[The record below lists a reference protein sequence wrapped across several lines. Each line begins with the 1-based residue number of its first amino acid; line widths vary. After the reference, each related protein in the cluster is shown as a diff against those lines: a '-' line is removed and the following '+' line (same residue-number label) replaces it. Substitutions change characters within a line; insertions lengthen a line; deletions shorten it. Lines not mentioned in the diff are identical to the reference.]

1 MDGFHLGLI
10 SNNPADLIR
19 FYTGEMGFTE
29 GESRTIPLELV
40 RSLFGLP
47 AECRMTKLHMGDIT
61 LEVFAPQG
69 VELSTRTD
77 EQAGYNH
84 FGLWVE
90 DKKRFCSG
98 LAERGVEV
106 IEAPYKDRFVYFVK
120 DPDGNRIEIFER

>member
-1 MDGFHLGLI
+1 MDGCHLGLI

-90 DKKRFCSG
+90 DKKRFCSR

-106 IEAPYKDRFVYFVK
+106 IEAPYKDRFVHFVK